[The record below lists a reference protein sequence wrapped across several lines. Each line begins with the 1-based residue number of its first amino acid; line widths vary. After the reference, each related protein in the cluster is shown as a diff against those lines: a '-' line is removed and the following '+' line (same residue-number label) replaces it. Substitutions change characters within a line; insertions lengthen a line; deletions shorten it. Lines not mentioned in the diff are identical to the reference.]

1 MKLSGTHK
9 FKASSVQVFNAIL
22 NPEVLKASIPGA
34 NSVSYENPNT
44 LYVEITTSLPGLRGP
59 YGLNLNIVRRQ
70 DPSYLELQLLRQ
82 GKGGS
87 INAVAQISLVDEA
100 DGALLTYNGNAELE
114 GPVAIASNPLGQG
127 IVKNSLSSFFKNLE
141 KNIA

>member
-1 MKLSGTHK
+1 MKLNGTHK
-9 FKASSVQVFNAIL
+9 FKATSVQVFNGIL

-34 NSVSYENPNT
+34 NAVRYQDPNT
-44 LYVEITTSLPGLRGP
+44 LFVEITTGLPGLRGP

-70 DPSYLELQLLRQ
+70 DPSYLELQLVRN

-87 INAVAQISLVDEA
+87 INALAQVSLVDEA

-114 GPVAIASNPLGQG
+114 GLVASVNNPIGQG
-127 IVKNSLSSFFKNLE
+127 IFKSSLSSFFKNLE
-141 KNIA
+141 KNI